1 MDTTKINPE
10 AWDSLREDEK
20 TSITLSLG
28 HNKSSW
34 EAGEIMGKAHY
45 KYLEI
50 QARAERFLKLFTEYF
65 SLYGVL
71 IPPPTRIPRH
81 FEEYLYCV
89 IIQRKSIKD
98 SINYLDDGRY
108 KVTSSRERVIEE
120 AMGVLVDKKNIE
132 PYKDL
137 LSLIL
142 EFDRWNNFRILPKV
156 LQQPSAFKRRNKSRE
171 LKHLRGLQ
179 NLPDFSIHKI
189 IERYEAKATRI
200 SNTYLFVP
208 LLTEAR
214 AIEAGDTYYIMKVE
228 HNATN
233 VNHLSRLGLFIFG
246 TLHQAEEFADVIDSY
261 TTKRKSKTDSKVM
274 NGQRFWPKFRDFA
287 SRAINYEMLNNIIP
301 NRKFIE
307 DAYIEMELKISSK
320 NRPKL

>member
-1 MDTTKINPE
+1 MDTKKINPE
-10 AWDSLREDEK
+10 AWDSLREDER

-65 SLYGVL
+65 SIHGVL
-71 IPPPTRIPRH
+71 IPPQARIPRH

-89 IIQRKSIKD
+89 VIQRKSIKD
-98 SINYLDDGRY
+98 AINYLDDGRY

-120 AMGVLVDKKNIE
+120 AMGILVEKKNIE
-132 PYKDL
+132 PYGDL
-137 LSLIL
+137 LGLIL

-189 IERYEAKATRI
+189 IERYETPTTRA
-200 SNTYLFVP
+200 NKLYLYVP

-246 TLHQAEEFADVIDSY
+246 TFPQAEEFADVIDCY